1 MILNRMRIISPPLFS
16 FFAKPIRPIR
26 FSRQS
31 FKTIPLKHPLLL
43 LYKLRCC
50 ICVFSCSSLRPS
62 TCTFQSKVFD
72 LLFAWLLDWL
82 TAIFVIFQFSAG
94 FSWALS
100 NISRCRCAP
109 FNLGLK
115 PTADISSWLSSYEHV
130 FLIFSICCA

>member
-1 MILNRMRIISPPLFS
+1 MIFNFLMAIISPPLFS
-16 FFAKPIRPIR
+16 SFAKPIRAVR
-26 FSRQS
+26 FSQQ
-31 FKTIPLKHPLLL
+31 TIPLKHPQLL

-82 TAIFVIFQFSAG
+82 TAIFVSFQFSAG

-115 PTADISSWLSSYEHV
+115 PTADISSWLSS
-130 FLIFSICCA
+130 